1 MGKEREMPKK
11 LMDCIKKVMDSG
23 KSESEAFAIC
33 QTSTGLKKEKHADI
47 IQQIVT
53 LANSLDEIGFRAE
66 ATSLDNTLI
75 KEAQWQWIKEKGQQ
89 LKDWFSTERETNPE
103 FRKHLTSLRQNHWNL
118 IKQINSARTMLS
130 NVWKNM
136 GKPEYT
142 RDLKNVIRYLQRD
155 LAQAMMSAKQ
165 AGEAARTMQQ
175 QFQQQQ
181 QSVPKPA
188 SDQKPFD
195 PEETQAINPV
205 SSINFLEKLLKIANN
220 LEGQGETVLAH
231 EVDSIF
237 IKQAQEMA
245 ASLRRLSALPPASE
259 WWSRAQDTVFNDK
272 NVSKIH
278 WDLMDKLNIAYGRLQ
293 SSRQNITDAN
303 SYVDTFLSEIDAFQQ
318 DLSGVLQSIQQLGQI
333 VAQVPEQPA
342 QGQQPQQE
350 QQPIQPTST
359 TTPQAITPE
368 VQPSV
373 EEQSGAA
380 PGAAPG
386 VVPKGGTSEA
396 IRPNLKN
403 LNPQQRQ
410 HIMSLINEYRKQN
423 KKQ

>member
-1 MGKEREMPKK
+1 MPKK

-23 KSESEAFAIC
+23 KSESEAWAIC
-33 QTSTGLKKEKHADI
+33 QHSTGLKKEKHAET
-47 IQQIVT
+47 IQHVVE
-53 LANSLDEIGFRAE
+53 LANALDEAGFRAE

-89 LKDWFSTERETNPE
+89 LKDWLSTERETNPE

-130 NVWKNM
+130 NVWKSM

-165 AGEAARTMQQ
+165 AGEAARTMQWQ
-175 QFQQQQ
+175 SQQQQ
-181 QSVPKPA
+181 QPTS
-188 SDQKPFD
+188 SQKPFD
-195 PEETQAINPV
+195 PEETQMINPV
-205 SSINFLEKLLKIANN
+205 SNINFLEKLLKIANN
-220 LEGQGETVLAH
+220 LEGQGEIVLAH

-237 IKQAQEMA
+237 IKQAQEMVM
-245 ASLRRLSALPPASE
+245 SLRRQSALPPAGE

-278 WDLMDKLNIAYGRLQ
+278 WDLMDKLNTAYGRLQ
-293 SSRQNITDAN
+293 SSRQNITDTN

-318 DLSGVLQSIQQLGQI
+318 DLGSVLQSIQQLGQI
-333 VAQVPEQPA
+333 VAQAPEQPV
-342 QGQQPQQE
+342 QEQPQQ
-350 QQPIQPTST
+350 QPAQPTPT
-359 TTPQAITPE
+359 TTPQAIVPE
-368 VQPSV
+368 AQPST
-373 EEQSGAA
+373 EEQ
-380 PGAAPG
+380 PGSAVPG
-386 VVPKGGTSEA
+386 IPPKGGTAEA